1 MNNVCVKK
9 VCTFCARGPPA
20 NSRLPPLH
28 LQVWITARASARPNS
43 PVHTLYTRSYLHRP
57 ETGAFAAR
65 RALLGCSG
73 RGPRGA
79 APAPRF
85 QSRSRLNYLAEAGAL
100 YALARSGHRRQAA
113 AAALAAS
120 PQLHVLPPSTAT
132 LCADPSAA
140 LAGQPPPPSCSPSP
154 PAPPPSSSPS
164 LSTCPPP
171 LLSCPCLHPPPPA
184 IALAATPRPLPSLPP
199 LPRPPS
205 LPNAL

>member
-1 MNNVCVKK
+1 MSTTRTASASTHPAVGYLRLATIDVPGSSTSSTLAAWGGAACSAGQRRRRDLRQGGAGWH
-9 VCTFCARGPPA
+9 CCALLD
-20 NSRLPPLH
+20 SLLH
-28 LQVWITARASARPNS
+28 LQGHGRVALGHVLRQQRSTG
-43 PVHTLYTRSYLHRP
+43 PVRHLR
-57 ETGAFAAR
+57 
-65 RALLGCSG
+65 LL
-73 RGPRGA
+73 P
-79 APAPRF
+79 
-85 QSRSRLNYLAEAGAL
+85 
-100 YALARSGHRRQAA
+100 
-113 AAALAAS
+113 
-120 PQLHVLPPSTAT
+120 LHVLPPSTAT